1 MAQEERE
8 MSFLGHIVELR
19 GHLVRSIVAIVV
31 GAIIVGI
38 FWDFI
43 LEKII
48 MAPLKSDF
56 PTFKMFNSMAEWI
69 GMDAL
74 YPDEFDLTNDLMN
87 LDPSGQITSQIS
99 VVLICGLIIAIP
111 YVVWEIWRFIKPGLS
126 ATEQK
131 HANGTVLATTFF
143 FLTGVIFSY
152 YLLLPL
158 STQFL
163 FAYNPFGV
171 NNEWKLMSYI
181 SLFVQ
186 TLLGMGVV
194 FLLPIFAYFLA
205 KVGILTPKFLKTYR
219 RHAFIVILTIAAIIT
234 PNDFLSMMIATFPLW
249 ILYEFS
255 ILVTQYVYKKQLK
268 ESETSELTKN

>member
-99 VVLICGLIIAIP
+99 VVL
-111 YVVWEIWRFIKPGLS
+111 
-126 ATEQK
+126 
-131 HANGTVLATTFF
+131 
-143 FLTGVIFSY
+143 
-152 YLLLPL
+152 
-158 STQFL
+158 
-163 FAYNPFGV
+163 
-171 NNEWKLMSYI
+171 
-181 SLFVQ
+181 
-186 TLLGMGVV
+186 
-194 FLLPIFAYFLA
+194 
-205 KVGILTPKFLKTYR
+205 
-219 RHAFIVILTIAAIIT
+219 
-234 PNDFLSMMIATFPLW
+234 
-249 ILYEFS
+249 
-255 ILVTQYVYKKQLK
+255 
-268 ESETSELTKN
+268 

>member
-1 MAQEERE
+1 MAKEERE

-19 GHLVRSIVAIVV
+19 GHLVRSVLAIVV

-38 FWDFI
+38 FWDF
-43 LEKII
+43 LLQKII
-48 MAPLKSDF
+48 MAPLKSEF
-56 PTFKMFNSMAEWI
+56 PTFKIFNSVAEWI
-69 GMDAL
+69 GMDAP
-74 YPDEFDLTNDLMN
+74 YKEKFDMSKDLMN

-111 YVVWEIWRFIKPGLS
+111 YVVWEIWKFIKPGLS
-126 ATEQK
+126 ANEQK
-131 HANGTVLATTFF
+131 NANGTVIATTFF
-143 FLTGVIFSY
+143 FLLGITFSY

-163 FAYNPFGV
+163 FTYNPFGV

-219 RHAFIVILTIAAIIT
+219 RHALVVILTIAAIIT
-234 PNDFLSMMIATFPLW
+234 PNDFLSMMIAAFPLW

-255 ILVTQYVYKKQLK
+255 ILVTAYVVKKQLK
-268 ESETSELTKN
+268 NSPKDLIKN